1 MSASSLLINTTFTL
15 VLATSNML
23 TSSNA
28 DDNAYLGFFA
38 GAYRSC
44 SELYP
49 PEQVSASRDIAA
61 ERRNC
66 YLNQVVA
73 ALSQLPPD
81 SPVRLQMALQVAP
94 EYADGTFVSALQ
106 AGFDPY
112 YAVTTATRALPEQD
126 LTFANLAIARG
137 ADPSQVTQATAAGLR
152 RHLY

>member
-1 MSASSLLINTTFTL
+1 MSATSLL
-15 VLATSNML
+15 VSLAL
-23 TSSNA
+23 TAVNALGISSSAN
-28 DDNAYLGFFA
+28 DNPHLDYFA
-38 GAYRSC
+38 NVYRNC
-44 SELYP
+44 SAQYP

-73 ALSQLPPD
+73 ALAQMPPD
-81 SPVRLQMALQVAP
+81 SPMRLQMALQIAP

-106 AGFDPY
+106 VGFDPY
-112 YAVTTATRALPEQD
+112 YAVTAATRALPEQD